1 MTEKNKIML
10 IQVEK
15 EAFDNLIKKVDEMHS
30 GWLSSSKQSSP
41 QSDWV
46 DGQTI
51 LQVLGISKRT
61 LQSMRDA
68 GKIEF
73 TKVSNKLIYYN
84 RKSIE
89 ELMNRN
95 VYKSFNH

>member
-1 MTEKNKIML
+1 MYIE
-10 IQVEK
+10 VEK
-15 EAFDNLIKKVDEMHS
+15 EAFNALMKKVDDMHS
-30 GWLSSSKQSSP
+30 RWFSSAVQSSP

-46 DGQTI
+46 DGQTV
-51 LQVLGISKRT
+51 LKTLGISKRT

-84 RKSIE
+84 RKSID